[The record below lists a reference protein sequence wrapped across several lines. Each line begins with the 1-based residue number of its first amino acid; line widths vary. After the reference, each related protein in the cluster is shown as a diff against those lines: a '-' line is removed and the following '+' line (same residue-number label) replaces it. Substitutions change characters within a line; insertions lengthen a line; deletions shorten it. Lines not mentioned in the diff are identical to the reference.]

1 LFAKG
6 FSHKEGIGYE
16 KTFAPK
22 TKWNTI
28 RVILPLAAQNG
39 WKVHQ
44 MDVKSV
50 FLNGDLHDDIY
61 MTQPPSFEVPG
72 KENKV

>member
-1 LFAKG
+1 
-6 FSHKEGIGYE
+6 
-16 KTFAPK
+16 
-22 TKWNTI
+22 
-28 RVILPLAAQNG
+28 
-39 WKVHQ
+39 

-72 KENKV
+72 KENKVCKLVKALYGLKKTPIAWFAKMNDYLHKVGFLRIESDETLYV